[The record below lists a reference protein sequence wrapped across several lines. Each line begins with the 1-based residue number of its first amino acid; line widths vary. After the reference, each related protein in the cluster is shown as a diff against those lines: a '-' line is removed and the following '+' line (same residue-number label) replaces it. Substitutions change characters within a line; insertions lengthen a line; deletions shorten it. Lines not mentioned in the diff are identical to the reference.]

1 MISVTSPDLLSIAQS
16 GLPKASRPPKR
27 VAVLGAGI
35 AGLVAASELIAA
47 GHDVTIVEA
56 QPRVGGRIRTLRAA
70 FSPGLYNEAG
80 AMRIP
85 AQHALTLAYA
95 ARFDLPLR
103 PFLSFNPRAWFYTHG
118 QRVRLGQVLDGEVP
132 AAFPI
137 REDERAQ
144 ALSQRWE
151 DIMAPMREE
160 VSARPAAWDSV
171 MERLQGIS
179 LRSFL
184 RQSGWSEATVELW
197 GLFAGM
203 ESLLFASA
211 AEFVREYL
219 WELRTNTLTI
229 DGGMD
234 QLPMAFLP
242 QLVNHIHFNTRVHA
256 LDQDADGVRILTTSL
271 GCNAVLE
278 ADYAICTL
286 PFSVLRHIEVHNPF
300 SWDKRKAIRNLHYES
315 ATRIFFECRERFWE
329 TEGIRG
335 GASVTDLAIRNVF
348 YPEHDARTARGVLIA
363 SYSHGQDAQ
372 RWGSLTEMERLV
384 QAMENVEEIHPGC
397 RRHITGGASV
407 VWSQDP
413 HAGGAYAFFQPHQE
427 EELHR
432 AIVKPE
438 GRFYFAGEHASIQH
452 RWIEGAIESA
462 LRAAEAIHAHP

>member
-1 MISVTSPDLLSIAQS
+1 MIVGTSPNLLSIVES
-16 GLPKASRPPKR
+16 GLPEAPHPPKKI
-27 VAVLGAGI
+27 AVLGAGI
-35 AGLVAASELIAA
+35 AGLVAASELVAA
-47 GHDVTIVEA
+47 GHEVTIVEA
-56 QPRVGGRIRTLRAA
+56 QPRVGGRIRTLRAP

-80 AMRIP
+80 PMRIP

-95 ARFDLPLR
+95 ARFNLPLR

-118 QRVRLGQVLDGEVP
+118 QRVRLGQVLNGAVP
-132 AAFPI
+132 AAFPL

-144 ALSQRWE
+144 TLSQRWE
-151 DIMAPMREE
+151 EIMAPIRAEL
-160 VSARPAAWDSV
+160 AAQPGAWQVIMD
-171 MERLQGIS
+171 RLQRVS

-184 RQSGWSEATVELW
+184 LRSGWSEATVEFY

-242 QLVNHIHFNTRVHA
+242 LLADRIRFNTRVHA
-256 LDQDADGVRILTTSL
+256 LDQHAEGVRILTTSL

-286 PFSVLRHIEVHNPF
+286 PFSVLRHIEVHSPF

-315 ATRIFFECRERFWE
+315 ATRIFFECREQFWE

-335 GASVTDLAIRNVF
+335 GCSVTDLAIRNVF
-348 YPEHDARTARGVLIA
+348 YPEHDAQTARGVLIA

-372 RWGSLTEMERLV
+372 RWGSLDEKERLV

-397 RRHITGGASV
+397 RQYITGGASV

-427 EELHR
+427 KELHQ

-438 GRFYFAGEHASIQH
+438 GRYYFAGEHASKQH

-462 LRAAEAIHAHP
+462 LRAVEAIHAHP